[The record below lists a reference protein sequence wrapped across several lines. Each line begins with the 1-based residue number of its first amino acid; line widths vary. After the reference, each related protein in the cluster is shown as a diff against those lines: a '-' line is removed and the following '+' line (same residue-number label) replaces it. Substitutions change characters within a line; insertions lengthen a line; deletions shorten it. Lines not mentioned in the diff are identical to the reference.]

1 MAAGDSA
8 TIELDGHRLALTH
21 LRKVLYP
28 ATGTTKSDIIAYFA
42 EVAHAMIP
50 HLAERPVTRK
60 RWPDGVTT
68 APFFH
73 KDLPKGTPS
82 WVTRRV
88 IQHSDGPK
96 KYPVVDSPATLAWLG
111 QIAALELHVPQWRF
125 DEWKTG
131 SDGEDE
137 NIQESQFGVAHPDRL
152 VFDLDPGPGV
162 GLLECAE
169 VARAVRKRVKDTP
182 LVPVTSGSK
191 GIHLYSRLDG
201 SLTSDEASALA
212 REIAEAIEQDMPDLV
227 VSRMAKVLRARKVFI
242 DWSQNNGSK
251 TTIAPY
257 SLRGRDQPTVAAP
270 RTWEELDDPDLRHLD
285 YREVLELL
293 SEAPD
298 PMQGLES
305 GDNDGAEHRQ
315 PARRKSPRSSRANPP
330 KAEAADAEPVADSKL
345 DKYRS
350 MRSASKTPEPVPE
363 PGYLPHGNDDTFVIQ
378 EHHARRLHYDFRL
391 ERGGVLVSWAVP
403 KNIPPDT
410 GQNRLAVQ
418 TEDHPLDYA
427 DFAGIIPRGEY
438 GGGTVSIWD
447 AGTYVT
453 EKWRDDEI
461 MIMLHGQRAQGR
473 YVLIRTKD
481 NSWLMHRMK
490 DQTPEGPD
498 YLRDGKDNETRTTSP
513 DPAAPTARPVTRI
526 LSPPMDLK
534 PMLATG
540 GTVADVSD
548 DGSWR
553 FEGKWDGIRAIATL
567 SDAGLRLQ
575 SRAGN
580 DFTHAYPELQVLKEL
595 LDGHNGVL
603 DGEIVALDEKG
614 KTNFGR
620 LQQRMN
626 IAAARDVAR
635 VRRSVEVQF
644 WLFDVL
650 HLDGVSL
657 LRRKYDL
664 RRQVLEALPLSGEVC
679 LVPPQLTGTVRDA
692 LQGSRDRLWE
702 GIVAKRADS
711 TYQPGRRSH
720 SWIKIKNFHDLEVV
734 IVGWKPGAGRRE
746 GSLGSMLLA
755 VPDADGGLRYAGKVG
770 TGFTDTILDQLT
782 AALEPLRTKVSAVAD
797 SVPREDAFGAI
808 WVEPRLVGEVKY
820 GEWTN
825 DRRLRATSWR
835 GLRPDKSPSEV
846 APDPAGAQ

>member
-28 ATGTTKSDIIAYFA
+28 ATGTTKSEIIAYFA
-42 EVAHAMIP
+42 EVAHALIP
-50 HLAERPVTRK
+50 HVADRAVTRK

-68 APFFH
+68 TPFFH

-96 KYPVVDSPATLAWLG
+96 SYPVVDSPATLAWLG

-125 DEWKTG
+125 SVDPGDTVDETT
-131 SDGEDE
+131 
-137 NIQESQFGVAHPDRL
+137 FGAEHPDRL

-162 GLLECAE
+162 GLAQCAE
-169 VARAVRKRVKDTP
+169 VARAVRKRMKGSAV
-182 LVPVTSGSK
+182 VPVTSGSK

-201 SLTSDEASALA
+201 SLTSDDASTLA

-227 VSRMAKVLRARKVFI
+227 VSRMAKVLRAGKVFI

-270 RTWEELDDPDLRHLD
+270 RTWEELADPDLQHLQ
-285 YREVLELL
+285 YTEVLALL
-293 SEAPD
+293 AEAPD

-305 GDNDGAEHRQ
+305 GDNDGAEHRKP
-315 PARRKSPRSSRANPP
+315 PAAKRKRPNARSKPAPEPTPP
-330 KAEAADAEPVADSKL
+330 AAPVDPPAAPDKKL

-350 MRSASKTPEPVPE
+350 MRSADRTPEPVPE
-363 PGYLPHGNDDTFVIQ
+363 PGFLPHGNDNTFVIQ

-438 GGGTVSIWD
+438 GGGTVAIWD
-447 AGTYVT
+447 AGTYST
-453 EKWRDDEI
+453 EKWRDDEV
-461 MIMLHGQRAQGR
+461 MIVLNGQRARGR

-490 DQTPEGPD
+490 DQSPIGPWTPRDQPD
-498 YLRDGKDNETRTTSP
+498 VEEK
-513 DPAAPTARPVTRI
+513 ARPAVRQNV
-526 LSPPMDLK
+526 PPPPTDLA
-534 PMLATG
+534 PMLATA
-540 GTVADVSD
+540 GTVDNITD
-548 DGSWR
+548 DGEWR
-553 FEGKWDGIRAIATL
+553 FEGKWDGIRALATL
-567 SDAGLRLQ
+567 GPNGLRLH

-580 DFTHAYPELQVLKEL
+580 DFTHAYPELQELAEL
-595 LDGHNGVL
+595 LDGHSGVL
-603 DGEIVALDEKG
+603 DGEIVALDPKG
-614 KTNFGR
+614 RTSFSL

-626 IAAARDVAR
+626 LAAAKDVAR
-635 VRRSVEVQF
+635 VRHNVPVQF

-657 LRRKYDL
+657 LRKRYDD
-664 RRQVLEALPLSGEVC
+664 RRRILEALPISGDVC
-679 LVPPQLTGTVRDA
+679 HVRDQLTGTVREA
-692 LQGSRDRLWE
+692 LQGSVELNWE

-711 TYQPGRRSH
+711 TYLPGKRSR
-720 SWIKIKNFHDLEVV
+720 SWVKIKNFRDIEVV
-734 IVGWKPGAGRRE
+734 IIGWKPGAGRRE
-746 GSLGSMLLA
+746 GSLGSLLLA
-755 VPDADGGLRYAGKVG
+755 VPDGSGGLTYAGKVG
-770 TGFTDTILDQLT
+770 TGFTDTILDQLMGVLKPLQT
-782 AALEPLRTKVSAVAD
+782 KAPPVAAT
-797 SVPREDAFGAI
+797 VPRAEALGAV
-808 WVEPRLVGEVKY
+808 WVEPSLVGEVKY
-820 GEWTN
+820 VEFTN

-835 GLRPDKSPSEV
+835 GLRADKSV
-846 APDPAGAQ
+846 ADLQAAGPPA